1 MLIEDNL
8 KIKTNKKWL
17 QILVKNNAIYKY
29 LLIDITASQLL
40 SQYIRPMILKYSI
53 IVLYTTLFRNNN
65 RMEENITKKFLRA
78 TWTDQNILVVDDE
91 LVNHILIFQVRSTD
105 VQVRN

>member
-40 SQYIRPMILKYSI
+40 SQYIRPMIL
-53 IVLYTTLFRNNN
+53 
-65 RMEENITKKFLRA
+65 
-78 TWTDQNILVVDDE
+78 
-91 LVNHILIFQVRSTD
+91 
-105 VQVRN
+105 